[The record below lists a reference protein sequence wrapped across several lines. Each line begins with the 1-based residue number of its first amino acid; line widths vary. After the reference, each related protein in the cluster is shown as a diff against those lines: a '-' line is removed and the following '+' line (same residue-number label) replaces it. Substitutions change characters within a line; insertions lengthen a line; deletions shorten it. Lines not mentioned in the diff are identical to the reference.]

1 MSEEFKLMGDYTHV
15 IENGKLIMC
24 GDYCVNYEISR
35 EAAIF
40 YAKHYSLTAENLENT
55 EIGDI

>member
-1 MSEEFKLMGDYTHV
+1 MGDYTHV

-55 EIGDI
+55 EIGDV